1 MTAANDVV
9 WSRVS
14 PNCISLSLSL
24 LWIILWIISHSAPNH
39 FLQKYHL
46 KHLKILFEKAVI
58 IILQLPTHKT
68 KGLATLISL
77 KNPFINAVCTI
88 RPRTWHLL
96 IVLSHLNFR
105 KGIFD
110 YLDWLTVIKLTR
122 IWSVHRVR
130 HIFEPPHDTTNNV
143 ACAPSEDPDQPG
155 HPHSL
160 SRVFAVRSIGS

>member
-1 MTAANDVV
+1 MTAANDV
-9 WSRVS
+9 VS

-24 LWIILWIISHSAPNH
+24 WIILWIISPSAPNH

-46 KHLKILFEKAVI
+46 KILFEKAVT

-68 KGLATLISL
+68 KGLAILISL

-160 SRVFAVRSIGS
+160 SRVFAVRSVGS